1 MQGSTRFI
9 KQFFTESISRVIGML
24 GLSFLTDADV
34 DHHSHVC
41 NWSLVTTGN
50 QLVPHLF
57 YYAAPIITV
66 FPVSLFAPILVFYS
80 PISVFLC
87 SWPSALSRTWR
98 DHGHI
103 SCVGVGS
110 LGDQSSTPGEPKH
123 THTAHVHLHNVAEAA
138 AGLFMRSFI
147 PSLTVELD

>member
-24 GLSFLTDADV
+24 RLSFLTDADV
-34 DHHSHVC
+34 DHHSHMC

-66 FPVSLFAPILVFYS
+66 FPVSLFAPYS
-80 PISVFLC
+80 FFTRLFLFFF
-87 SWPSALSRTWR
+87 A
-98 DHGHI
+98 
-103 SCVGVGS
+103 
-110 LGDQSSTPGEPKH
+110 PGPQH
-123 THTAHVHLHNVAEAA
+123 
-138 AGLFMRSFI
+138 
-147 PSLTVELD
+147 